1 MRLTSPI
8 FVALCMV
15 GSAPAWAQDEFE
27 DTKAAPKKDEAPAE
41 GEATPAEGAA
51 PATTPSGTVEQR
63 FNIRRGFFTEGD
75 FGLYLAFGGRNTNN
89 PNLPTRSTSNIQPY
103 LGITIGYDVVSNE
116 SLNFSIGP
124 KFALLLNGGA
134 GRPSAADIA
143 DAENVATTHSNDFS
157 IFEAGLAA
165 TVSIMMT
172 DRLAL
177 AIRVDGGLGATDP
190 NPALWAEESA
200 DAGAFGFGAMF
211 GAGVGVEYFTLLN
224 GFTVGANLRFVGVL
238 AEGMIPGAAF
248 TIPVKYNF

>member
-1 MRLTSPI
+1 
-8 FVALCMV
+8 MV

-27 DTKAAPKKDEAPAE
+27 ETKAAPKKEEAPAE
-41 GEATPAEGAA
+41 GEAKPAEGAA

-75 FGLYLAFGGRNTNN
+75 FGLYLAFGGYNTNN
-89 PNLPTRSTSNIQPY
+89 PGTGGGPPKRSTSNIQPY

-116 SLNFSIGP
+116 SINFSIGP
-124 KFALLLNGGA
+124 KLGLLLNGGF

-143 DAENVATTHSNDFS
+143 DTENVATTHSNDFS

-172 DRLAL
+172 DRVAL

-190 NPALWAEESA
+190 NPALWAEESP

-224 GFTVGANLRFVGVL
+224 GFTVGANLRFVGGL
-238 AEGMIPGAAF
+238 AGGMIPGAAF
-248 TIPVKYNF
+248 TIPAKDTF